1 MEKYTD
7 EMMIEALAMVGALA
21 LYNTGQISAS
31 TTLVDRL
38 INAVTAKWGPGVS
51 CDAAP
56 EEMVAALINHLLK
69 KD

>member
-21 LYNTGQISAS
+21 LYNTDQISA
-31 TTLVDRL
+31 TLADRL
-38 INAVTAKWGPGVS
+38 INAVTTKWGPDVS
-51 CDAAP
+51 CDATP
-56 EEMVAALINHLLK
+56 EEMVVALINHLLK